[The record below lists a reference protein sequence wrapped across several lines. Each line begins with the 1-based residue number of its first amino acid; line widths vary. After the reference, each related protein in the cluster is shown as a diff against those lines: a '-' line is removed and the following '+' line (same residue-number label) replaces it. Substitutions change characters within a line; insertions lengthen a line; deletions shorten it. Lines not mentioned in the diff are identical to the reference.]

1 VVPGSNTTVEE
12 KRGDFML
19 QDTWTLG
26 TFELDLGLGSEVSQ
40 ISQTGD
46 AVQKRDFFFIK
57 PLTMLT
63 WSPNRQNQTRLRLV
77 REVAQLNFAEFVS
90 SAVFEDNDLSLGNP
104 DLRPETTWVSEISQ
118 EHRFGEVGVVTVTA
132 FHHWI
137 TDVQDLLPITDEFEV
152 PGNIGDGRRWG
163 IELEGA
169 MPLTW
174 LGLTGSRLDVQ
185 VRWQDSTV
193 TDPVTG
199 EGRVLSSSIG
209 FPRPF
214 PFRDELELI
223 TVAKYRQDFRAAKI
237 SWGGDIRE
245 RRERPRYKVNEVE
258 ILDEGTDVN
267 LFIETTRYWDV
278 KIRLEGQNLTNV
290 NQSRDR
296 YIYQGLRDLTPIRR
310 TVIRNRNDGSRFFI
324 SVSGNF

>member
-1 VVPGSNTTVEE
+1 
-12 KRGDFML
+12 
-19 QDTWTLG
+19 
-26 TFELDLGLGSEVSQ
+26 
-40 ISQTGD
+40 
-46 AVQKRDFFFIK
+46 
-57 PLTMLT
+57 MLT
-63 WSPNRQNQTRLRLV
+63 YSPSKSSQTRLRVL
-77 REVAQLNFAEFVS
+77 REIGQLNFSEFVS
-90 SAVFEDNDLSLGNP
+90 TAVFEDNDLALGNP
-104 DLRPETTWVSEISQ
+104 NLRPETTWISEISREQ
-118 EHRFGEVGVVTVTA
+118 RFGEVGVVTLTA

-163 IELEGA
+163 LELEGA

-174 LGLTGSRLDVQ
+174 LGLVGSRLDMQ
-185 VRWQDSTV
+185 LRWQDSSV

-199 EGRVLSSSIG
+199 QSRVLSSVVG

-223 TVAKYRQDFRAAKI
+223 GVIKYRQDFREAKV
-237 SWGGDIRE
+237 SWGGDVRE
-245 RRERPRYKVNEVE
+245 RRERPRFKVNEIE

-267 LFIETTRYWDV
+267 LFVETTRYWDL
-278 KIRLEGQNLTNV
+278 KIRVDGQNLMNV

-296 YIYQGLRDLTPIRR
+296 YLYQGLRDLSPIRR
-310 TVIRNRNDGSRFFI
+310 TVLRDRNDGTRFFI